1 MAAMMDKTT
10 TTTTTT
16 TPRTRTST
24 TTTTPTTCN
33 SNMTFNECELAILRE
48 RVDENETMIGSRVVN
63 NQEVQRMI
71 QIVENFLISKKLICY
86 GGTAIN
92 NILPKDAQF
101 YDYTS
106 ELPDYDCFSMHAY
119 EDVQK
124 LADIFKREKFD
135 NIEARSGVHSGT
147 YKLFVNFYAIADLT
161 QLDPILFKS
170 FHKETIVVA
179 GIYYAPPNF
188 LRLAMYKELSHPEGE
203 ISRWEKVLKRLT
215 IFNEYFPLEPEKQCN
230 YEEFQRKFTQSED
243 QGKEIYYLVRDS
255 FIEQELVFFGGY
267 AASMYAQYLR
277 ESERAP
283 LKTVPD
289 FDVFS
294 IDPMKSALIVQD
306 ALKRHGIRRV
316 TLQKEDAIQDF
327 VPAHVRIYVGDDVVA
342 IIHEPIGCHNYNE
355 VEMKESGQTRAK
367 VVRIATIDTMLNMY
381 LIFSFSPVFRAT
393 KNRLLC
399 MSALLFHVQQEN
411 RLKQKGVLKRFV
423 FTCYGKDLTM
433 QEMKQKKNELYSQLK
448 KNRQSEAYRRQ
459 FLKYVPAGDDADADT
474 NANAAANN
482 KSLTQRRRRR
492 PRRTP
497 RRRSEDRGFVL
508 GTRRLPFPRFL

>member
-1 MAAMMDKTT
+1 MATAVTT
-10 TTTTTT
+10 TTT
-16 TPRTRTST
+16 
-24 TTTTPTTCN
+24 CN
-33 SNMTFNECELAILRE
+33 SKMTFNECELAILRE
-48 RVDENETMIGSRVVN
+48 RVDENESIIGRRVVN

-92 NILPKDAQF
+92 NILPKDVQF

-135 NIEARSGVHSGT
+135 NIEARSGVHEGT

-170 FHKETIVVA
+170 LQKETIVGA
-179 GIYYAPPNF
+179 GIYYASPNF

-215 IFNEYFPLEPEKQCN
+215 LFNEYFPLEPEKQCN
-230 YEEFQRKFTQSED
+230 YEEFQRKFTLSDE

-306 ALKRHGIRRV
+306 SLKRHRIRRI

-342 IIHEPIGCHNYNE
+342 IIHQPIGCHNYNE
-355 VEMKESGQTRAK
+355 VEMKEPGESRTR

-423 FTCYGKDLTM
+423 FTCYGKDLTV

-448 KNRQSEAYRRQ
+448 KNHQSEAYRRQ
-459 FLKYVPAGDDADADT
+459 FLKYVPAGDDDD
-474 NANAAANN
+474 AANSNRDN

-492 PRRTP
+492 RRTP
-497 RRRSEDRGFVL
+497 RRRPADRFFVL